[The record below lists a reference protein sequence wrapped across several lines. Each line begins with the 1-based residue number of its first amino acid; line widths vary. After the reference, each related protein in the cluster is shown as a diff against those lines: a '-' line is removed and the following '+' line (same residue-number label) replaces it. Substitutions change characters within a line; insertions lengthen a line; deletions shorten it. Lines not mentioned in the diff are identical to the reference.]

1 MEYVIGPVL
10 ALLVSM
16 KFTTWKAKQQEAKCN
31 ACCEQVDVKI
41 KEQNELMSA
50 QTLKILLPV
59 AKSVTKINEQ
69 LGL

>member
-16 KFTTWKAKQQEAKCN
+16 KFTVWKSKQQDKKCD
-31 ACCEQVDVKI
+31 ACCELIDTKI
-41 KEQNELMSA
+41 KEQNEVMSA

>member
-16 KFTTWKAKQQEAKCN
+16 KFTVWKSSEQTKRCDAYS
-31 ACCEQVDVKI
+31 EQVDEKI
-41 KEQNELMSA
+41 RKQNELMSA

>member
-16 KFTTWKAKQQEAKCN
+16 KFTTWKAKEQAKKCD
-31 ACCEQVDVKI
+31 ACCELVDIKI
-41 KEQNELMSA
+41 KEQNEVMSA
-50 QTLKILLPV
+50 QTLKILMPV

>member
-1 MEYVIGPVL
+1 MEYVVGPVL

-16 KFTTWKAKQQEAKCN
+16 KFTVWKSKQQDKKYD
-31 ACCEQVDVKI
+31 ACCEQVDEKI
-41 KEQNELMSA
+41 RKQNELMST
-50 QTLKILLPV
+50 QTLKILMPV